1 MGSFTEPTRAED
13 QDSAQ
18 ALAQAMAERIGAAK
32 SHAEA
37 LRELRSAFPESPLA
51 LRVAALAMM
60 MRKRAAGP
68 NPPHIPR

>member
-60 MRKRAAGP
+60 RKRAAGP
-68 NPPHIPR
+68 NLPHIPR